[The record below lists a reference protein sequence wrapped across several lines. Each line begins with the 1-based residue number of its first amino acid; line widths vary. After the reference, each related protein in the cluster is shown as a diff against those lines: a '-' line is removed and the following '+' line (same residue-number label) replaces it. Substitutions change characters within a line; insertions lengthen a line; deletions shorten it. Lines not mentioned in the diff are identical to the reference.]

1 MHGRVRKKNFPI
13 FVQICRMSESH
24 KSCPE
29 CGDRIKGR
37 ADKKFCSDAC
47 RNSYNNKLNSDVNAT
62 VRNINNSLRKNR
74 RVLESLWQVDKD
86 FVRVSLAQLSKAG
99 FDFNYFTQIYTTKT
113 GNVYFYIYDFG
124 YRKLEE
130 EKYLIVRNK
139 TE

>member
-1 MHGRVRKKNFPI
+1 MHGRGRKKNFPI